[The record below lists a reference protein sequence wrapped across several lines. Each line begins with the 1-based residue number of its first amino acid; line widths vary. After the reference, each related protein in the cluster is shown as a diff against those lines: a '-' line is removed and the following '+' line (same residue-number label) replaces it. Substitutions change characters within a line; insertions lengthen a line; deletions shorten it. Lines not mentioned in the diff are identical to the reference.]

1 MEILWS
7 QDKKFAILPLHSAL
21 PKAAIGLSTT
31 PAIQLHNNMI
41 LQRHVVRQTQN
52 LFARAEVCI
61 WCHARQFLDRPTRRH
76 ATGRLRKAPSTR
88 IREDRI
94 LDLSIPK
101 LRNRIIQREA
111 EHEAEKRYAFLAQA
125 YKDNVTV
132 IDPNTAESL
141 IQEYS
146 NSNLDTILKSMTRHA
161 HKSLLFIQNF
171 VTFNHLVSSAHQLKE
186 NQQNPPFP
194 SPPSPSLLI
203 S

>member
-1 MEILWS
+1 
-7 QDKKFAILPLHSAL
+7 
-21 PKAAIGLSTT
+21 
-31 PAIQLHNNMI
+31 MI
-41 LQRHVVRQTQN
+41 LQRHVLRQAQN
-52 LFARAEVCI
+52 LFAGAEVCI
-61 WCHARQFLDRPTRRH
+61 WCHARHFLDRPTRRH

-88 IREDRI
+88 IREERI